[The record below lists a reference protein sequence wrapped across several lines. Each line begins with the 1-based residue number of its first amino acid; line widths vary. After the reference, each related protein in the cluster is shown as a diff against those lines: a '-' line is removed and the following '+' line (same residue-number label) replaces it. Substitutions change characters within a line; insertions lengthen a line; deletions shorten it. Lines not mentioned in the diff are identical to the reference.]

1 MLSDEGV
8 GMAALYWCGQFT
20 WGDFRLRT
28 RPRCT
33 AKYSTLVVVLASF
46 DLGSKFPFFLH
57 ILLRDVCVLELANG
71 PADSVCA
78 RNAHCAKKHFCKF
91 EKMHTVCRY
100 ADIPCFPILIS
111 I

>member
-33 AKYSTLVVVLASF
+33 TQGSTLVAVLACFVFGQQNS
-46 DLGSKFPFFLH
+46 LSLH
-57 ILLRDVCVLELANG
+57 LQLRDVFVLELAIRKCVSG
-71 PADSVCA
+71 LCA
-78 RNAHCAKKHFCKF
+78 
-91 EKMHTVCRY
+91 
-100 ADIPCFPILIS
+100 
-111 I
+111 

>member
-1 MLSDEGV
+1 MLSDEGE

-33 AKYSTLVVVLASF
+33 AKYSTLVVVVASF

-71 PADSVCA
+71 RIDSVCA
-78 RNAHCAKKHFCKF
+78 HNLQ
-91 EKMHTVCRY
+91 
-100 ADIPCFPILIS
+100 I
-111 I
+111 